1 MMLWLPGTIPQ
12 MLGDRSEDTEGQVD
26 PETLT
31 VIVGTVPA
39 VGQGRHMPPKLSI
52 WEVLGAN
59 IQEQLILEQHMSPS
73 GTQVRADT
81 HSLGVK
87 EE

>member
-1 MMLWLPGTIPQ
+1 MRLWLPGTIPR
-12 MLGDRSEDTEGQVD
+12 MLGDRSEDIEGQID

-39 VGQGRHMPPKLSI
+39 VGQGSHMPPKLSI
-52 WEVLGAN
+52 GEVLGAN

-73 GTQVRADT
+73 GTQARADT

-87 EE
+87 EG